1 MKKRWKKLLTK
12 WVEVDIIYKLARTE
26 RNKLNG
32 TASWTLKIKQ

>member
-12 WVEVDIIYKLARTE
+12 WIEVDIIYKLARTE

-32 TASWTLKIKQ
+32 NSGWTLKIKQ